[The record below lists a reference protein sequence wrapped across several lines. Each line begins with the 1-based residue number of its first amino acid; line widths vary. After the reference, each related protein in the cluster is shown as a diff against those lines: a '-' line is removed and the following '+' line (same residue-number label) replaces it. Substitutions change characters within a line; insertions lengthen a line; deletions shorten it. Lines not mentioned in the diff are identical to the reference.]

1 MSGIALLLLGSLI
14 GSITAIPKYDDF
26 KPSSIDYN
34 AEKSAKSQ
42 DQMAIASQS
51 RSRNEA
57 AVDEAPKAANEINE
71 RSSEPRFGYTNVG
84 DSTGYGVSSY
94 APARIDLG
102 GLLLGAVIG
111 IGTILVI
118 PKLLYVLSGSY
129 GAYARS
135 EDGGIAQIMTRL
147 DDALAHSGVDS
158 TTCMQRVA
166 CSYARQAA
174 ESLAQNRSDEQQ
186 GAISTLDKIVDT
198 LSTSPMFRTA
208 LQGTAVQ
215 EALEAGRTGQNCAKT
230 YRQCGFSAE
239 TMIGLMAKFAAAAT
253 AVGNNTGAA
262 AAA

>member
-1 MSGIALLLLGSLI
+1 MSGIALLLLGLI
-14 GSITAIPKYDDF
+14 SGIAAIPKYDDF

-51 RSRNEA
+51 RSRNGAADEA
-57 AVDEAPKAANEINE
+57 APKAANEINE

-166 CSYARQAA
+166 CSYSKQAA
-174 ESLAQNRSDEQQ
+174 ESLAQNRSDEQ

-215 EALEAGRTGQNCAKT
+215 EALEAGRNGQNCAKT

-253 AVGNNTGAA
+253 AVGNNTGSAA

>member
-1 MSGIALLLLGSLI
+1 MQKQRMSGIALLLLGLI
-14 GSITAIPKYDDF
+14 GGIAAIPKYDDF

-51 RSRNEA
+51 RSRNG
-57 AVDEAPKAANEINE
+57 AVVGGDETPKAANEINE

-147 DDALAHSGVDS
+147 DDALARSGVDS

-166 CSYARQAA
+166 CSYSKQAA
-174 ESLAQNRSDEQQ
+174 ESLAQNRSDEQ
-186 GAISTLDKIVDT
+186 GAISTLDKI
-198 LSTSPMFRTA
+198 
-208 LQGTAVQ
+208 GTAVQ
-215 EALEAGRTGQNCAKT
+215 EALEAGRNGQNCAKT

-262 AAA
+262 AAAAA